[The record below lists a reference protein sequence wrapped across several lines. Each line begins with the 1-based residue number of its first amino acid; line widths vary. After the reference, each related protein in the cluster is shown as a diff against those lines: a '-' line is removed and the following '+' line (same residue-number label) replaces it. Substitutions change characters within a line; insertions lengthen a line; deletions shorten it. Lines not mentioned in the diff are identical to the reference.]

1 MTYEAFK
8 TALCRC
14 LKKSLPPGTAMR
26 IQKIRK
32 NNGLELDGLVI
43 TNRESNIAP
52 TIFLDD
58 YYEKRSFYPDLEA
71 VCRDLL
77 QTYEQN
83 KSTETIDMDF
93 ITNYETV
100 KNQIAFRIINYEKNK
115 ELLETVPYE
124 RCLDLAVVFYCLLSV
139 GRLTHATILIQTNHQ
154 KLWQISTDTLY
165 AHACCMTPQLLPYDL
180 CNMSTLLSDL
190 FEEHQPPDP
199 FCPMY
204 ILTNSSKLYGASCM
218 LYPHLLDTIADKLNA
233 SLFILPSS
241 IHEVILLPA
250 SGCRQSDDLA
260 SLVAQINQTEL
271 AAEEV
276 LSSHVYYYSKTDQ
289 TLRICP

>member
-1 MTYEAFK
+1 MTYEVFK
-8 TALCRC
+8 SALCRC

-52 TIFLDD
+52 TIFLND
-58 YYEKRSFYPDLEA
+58 YYEKRNFYPDLEA
-71 VCRDLL
+71 VCMDLL
-77 QTYEQN
+77 QTYEQH
-83 KSTETIDMDF
+83 KSTETIHMDF
-93 ITNYETV
+93 FTNYETV

-115 ELLETVPYE
+115 ELLETVPYV

-139 GRLTHATILIQTNHQ
+139 DKLTNATILIQTNHQ
-154 KLWQISTDTLY
+154 KLWQVSTDTLY
-165 AHACCMTPQLLPYDL
+165 THACCITPQLLPYEL
-180 CNMSTLLSDL
+180 CSMSTLLSDL

-204 ILTNSSKLYGASCM
+204 ILTNTSKLYGASCM

-271 AAEEV
+271 TVEEV

-289 TLRICP
+289 TLHICH